1 MNTDNMILLNF
12 MFTTVLAFIAY
23 RQLILGKFERER
35 EIEQMHQEIRNN
47 MDYINGKVN
56 EIEDRHDRDLLE
68 IYRDLDN
75 TMEALPKKKTTGLNS
90 RIPL

>member
-1 MNTDNMILLNF
+1 MNTDNLVLLNF

-23 RQLILGKFERER
+23 RQNIVGKFERER
-35 EIEQMHQEIRNN
+35 DTEQIHQEIRNN
-47 MDYINGKVN
+47 ADYINSKMN
-56 EIEDRHDRDLLE
+56 ELEDRHDRDLLE

-75 TMEALPKKKTTGLNS
+75 VTDALPKKKTTGLNS

>member
-1 MNTDNMILLNF
+1 MNTDNLVLLNF

-23 RQLILGKFERER
+23 RQNIVGKFQRER
-35 EIEQMHQEIRNN
+35 EIEEMHQEIRNN
-47 MDYINGKVN
+47 MDYITSKVN
-56 EIEDRHDRDLLE
+56 ELEDRHDRDLLE

-90 RIPL
+90 RIPN

>member
-1 MNTDNMILLNF
+1 MNTDNLVLLNF

-23 RQLILGKFERER
+23 RQLIVGKFERER
-35 EIEQMHQEIRNN
+35 EIEQIHQEIRNN
-47 MDYINGKVN
+47 ADFINNKMN
-56 EIEDRHDRDLLE
+56 ELEDRHDRDLME

-75 TMEALPKKKTTGLNS
+75 MTDTLSKKKTTGLNS